1 MDPVWIVFL
10 EVLAFID
17 ASPATG
23 KLGFINVVASAPDA
37 NSAVERVRECLKD
50 YGWEILEVEDVYIP
64 EPDGEYQDDLSEL
77 IEQVRANPNHILLS
91 TLYSY
96 KPN

>member
-1 MDPVWIVFL
+1 MDPVWIVCL

-17 ASPATG
+17 ASPTVG
-23 KLGFINVVASAPDA
+23 KLGFINIVASAPDK
-37 NSAVERVRECLKD
+37 SSVVERVRECLKD
-50 YGWEILEVEDVYIP
+50 YGWEILGLEDVSIA
-64 EPDGEYQDDLSEL
+64 EPDREYEDVLSEL
-77 IEQVRANPNHILLS
+77 IERVTVNRDQVLLS

>member
-1 MDPVWIVFL
+1 MDPVWIVCL

-17 ASPATG
+17 ASPGTG
-23 KLGFINVVASAPDA
+23 KLGFINVVASAPDE
-37 NSAVERVRECLKD
+37 SSVVERVRECLRD
-50 YGWEILEVEDVYIP
+50 YGWEILGIESVSIA
-64 EPDGEYQDDLSEL
+64 EPDREHQDDLSEL
-77 IEQVRANPNHILLS
+77 IERVTANRDHILLS

>member
-1 MDPVWIVFL
+1 MDPVWIVCL

-17 ASPATG
+17 ASPDIG
-23 KLGFINVVASAPDA
+23 KLGFINVVASEPDEGL
-37 NSAVERVRECLKD
+37 VVKRVRECLRD
-50 YGWEILEVEDVYIP
+50 YGWEILGIESASIADPYR
-64 EPDGEYQDDLSEL
+64 EYQDDLSEL
-77 IEQVRANPNHILLS
+77 IDRVTANRDHVLLS